1 MSPVGTGCSPY
12 EAALGGA
19 FEALPLEIRRAHLAP
34 LVAQGTFDV
43 DHGSHWIT
51 PTLVKL
57 LKLPNAGRAQAV
69 RLEVTM
75 LGEELGWARRIG
87 NVSLRTRQRAVGSQI
102 VERSGLGTI
111 LFDLTA
117 RDGALVYR
125 QSDLRIA
132 GLPIPRVSAPM
143 VRARVS
149 AAPGGWYVDVVIEW
163 RGHFI
168 CRYAGLMAAV

>member
-1 MSPVGTGCSPY
+1 MTRAGRGGSPY
-12 EAALGGA
+12 ETALGGA
-19 FEALPLEIRRAHLAP
+19 FETLPPEIRRAHLAP

-57 LKLPNAGRAQAV
+57 LKLPNAGRAQRV
-69 RLEVTM
+69 QLEVAARD
-75 LGEELGWARRIG
+75 EELLWARRIG
-87 NVSLRTRQRAVGSQI
+87 AISLCTRQRAVGSQI
-102 VERSGLGTI
+102 LERSGLGTI

-132 GLPIPRVSAPM
+132 GVPVPRAIAPT

-149 AAPGGWYVDVVIEW
+149 AAPGGWHVDVVIEW

-168 CRYAGLMAAV
+168 CRYAGLMAAA